1 MTIAQAVLGIDVSGG
16 FLDCCVHPAGRFRR
30 VANTPAGIADLLGWI
45 GELDAFVVL
54 EATAPFDQP
63 LLRALERARARFHR
77 ANLGRVRDFARAAGL
92 LAKTDRVDARRL
104 ALYGASLPLRQT
116 PVSAPERLAL
126 RAFCALRDQLVEMR
140 KGERTRL
147 KACEPGAVRDS
158 LLALIL
164 VLDEQIRQID
174 LHLARLIEE
183 TPDLA
188 RRHELLRAASGVGP
202 VAASVLLACLPE
214 MGQVDRRAIASLAG
228 LAPIAHDS
236 GLSRGKRS
244 VRGGRKRVRD
254 ALYMAALGAA
264 RTRLWRPVYEALRAR
279 GKPAKLALVA
289 LARKLLVAL
298 NADMRKLIPA

>member
-1 MTIAQAVLGIDVSGG
+1 MTIAQTVLGIDVSGA
-16 FLDCCVHPAGRFRR
+16 FLDCSVHPAGRFRR
-30 VANTPAGIADLLGWI
+30 VANTPAGIAGLLAWI
-45 GELDAFVVL
+45 GELGAFVVL

-63 LLRALERARARFHR
+63 LLRALERSGAPFHR
-77 ANLGRVRDFARAAGL
+77 ANPGRVRDFARAAGL
-92 LAKTDRVDARRL
+92 LAKTDRVDARLL

-126 RAFCALRDQLVEMR
+126 QALCARRDQLVEIR

-147 KACEPGAVRDS
+147 KACAPGAVRDS
-158 LLALIL
+158 LCELIA
-164 VLDEQIRQID
+164 VLDELIRRID
-174 LHLARLIEE
+174 TRLAQLIDE
-183 TPDLA
+183 TPELA
-188 RRHELLRAASGVGP
+188 QRHGLLRSASGIGP
-202 VAASVLLACLPE
+202 VAAGILLACLPE
-214 MGQVDRRAIASLAG
+214 LGQVDRRAIASLAG

-254 ALYMAALGAA
+254 ALYMAALSAA
-264 RTRLWRPVYEALRAR
+264 RTQPWRPVYEALRAR

-298 NADMRKLIPA
+298 NADMRKLMPA